1 MAFVLKNF
9 SGFFI
14 QLYPAVLLGI
24 SVFQDK
30 DWKKGRGRSLAIVTG
45 ITLCMALGLPAA
57 LRLVHRDTS
66 ADYSTLVGN
75 VYMFTAAVI
84 LVSISFRLTRAH
96 WCTKVIALCIS
107 SIYAIAQYLFVNIG
121 LLLAQKGAIDSHQDR
136 LYRPESIILFAATA
150 LILSPIFWIFLQKWV
165 RGNVTLLRERQFRY
179 QIRYVVGTTVAYI
192 FVCVII
198 FSTTEIFPDNIK
210 TVGWA
215 WFLLAVSIIITL
227 SFFFMY
233 WLLFREAFRAEWEN
247 RIKEEMRI
255 QQLQYEKITAQ
266 VEADRRQRHD
276 IRHHMRTL
284 MVLLEKDA
292 SGEAMDYIRQICSE
306 TEKVEFR
313 RYCKNQVFN
322 ALLTYYIEWA
332 EREGITCDVDVRC
345 GEIPVDSTDLTVLL
359 GNCLENAIEACSGCP
374 EKKISVVV
382 GQMRNSLGVIVKNNC
397 PDTYGNEE
405 FRGGKNQKKSAD
417 RRGMYEKGS
426 GIGLRSMEKVLEKYG
441 GTKLDVSYD
450 VNTHVFTTQFII
462 NF

>member
-84 LVSISFRLTRAH
+84 LVSISFRLARAH

-255 QQLQYEKITAQ
+255 QQLQYEKICGGDYSCIYFCMCDYLQ
-266 VEADRRQRHD
+266 HD
-276 IRHHMRTL
+276 GNI
-284 MVLLEKDA
+284 
-292 SGEAMDYIRQICSE
+292 SGQYQDGRMGLVSAG
-306 TEKVEFR
+306 
-313 RYCKNQVFN
+313 CKYNYY
-322 ALLTYYIEWA
+322 ALLFLYVLA
-332 EREGITCDVDVRC
+332 AVQRS
-345 GEIPVDSTDLTVLL
+345 IPGRVGKQDKRR
-359 GNCLENAIEACSGCP
+359 NENTAA
-374 EKKISVVV
+374 SV
-382 GQMRNSLGVIVKNNC
+382 
-397 PDTYGNEE
+397 
-405 FRGGKNQKKSAD
+405 
-417 RRGMYEKGS
+417 
-426 GIGLRSMEKVLEKYG
+426 
-441 GTKLDVSYD
+441 
-450 VNTHVFTTQFII
+450 
-462 NF
+462 